1 MKEKTVQIKAETEKM
16 REKANE
22 MKQMKADQ
30 ENKAMDEKKAQ
41 LKEKAEEFKRQKET
55 RKNKPK
61 ESKSKYE
68 DALYDISDPLLPVQG
83 HGLIELTKLID
94 AKDPETLE
102 NIDKVRLIFQSNLE
116 DEDSYIYLSSI
127 TGLVSCGR
135 HRPELVLD
143 CLTKEFCLVQD
154 RKITQEVEENEDQAM
169 AIRTRVGEALVKIT
183 RELGEVTPKYKNT
196 LLNCFFSAANDPD
209 SLVRASSLSN
219 LGKPAPCLVC
229 CTLYS
234 QLLLPGEVCRN
245 LRFSLGGIAGEV
257 LQHLSACSR
266 DVTAEVRA
274 AAVMVLTMILQ
285 GLGRDSF
292 EVLQSTLRDIYREL
306 KMLASIEKE
315 EIVLGQVSLAIE
327 EIDNIVRG
335 FLIPEVKMEKKI
347 IIESLPL

>member
-1 MKEKTVQIKAETEKM
+1 MGQSLNMAPSILTVHLTQANVPTEDWLKMLDSADDLKTLSSHTDERISKISGQLHSLVCTQGIMIQEVKNLKEKTVQIKAETEKM

-68 DALYDISDPLLPVQG
+68 DALYDISDPFLPVQG

-94 AKDPETLE
+94 DKDPETLE

-183 RELGEVTPKYKNT
+183 RELGEVTPKYKNI
-196 LLNCFFSAANDPD
+196 LLNTFFSAFNDPD
-209 SLVRASSLSN
+209 PLVRASSLSN
-219 LGKPAPCLVC
+219 LGKL
-229 CTLYS
+229 
-234 QLLLPGEVCRN
+234 N
-245 LRFSLGGIAGEV
+245 
-257 LQHLSACSR
+257 
-266 DVTAEVRA
+266 
-274 AAVMVLTMILQ
+274 
-285 GLGRDSF
+285 
-292 EVLQSTLRDIYREL
+292 
-306 KMLASIEKE
+306 
-315 EIVLGQVSLAIE
+315 
-327 EIDNIVRG
+327 
-335 FLIPEVKMEKKI
+335 
-347 IIESLPL
+347 